1 MKIDRVSTG
10 CEAFDRFLN
19 GGIEKGHIT
28 EIFGEGGSGKT
39 NICIETA
46 ITESKRG
53 NKVVYVDTEG
63 VSPERLYQILNNA
76 SEEILKNIYFFRSYS
91 IEEQEEM
98 MEKAITLIEER
109 EDISLIIVDSLTEF
123 YRAELSN
130 GTSTKAKL
138 FLSKQLTNLSRLSKK
153 RNVAVLVTNQ
163 VYLDINTKEI
173 MPIGGYTI
181 NHIAK
186 TIIQLRKVGRGK
198 REAILQK
205 HRSIEEGRTVSLKIT
220 NIGFEGDMEDQ

>member
-1 MKIDRVSTG
+1 MEIERVSTG
-10 CEAFDRFLN
+10 CNAFDQLLN

-28 EIFGEGGSGKT
+28 EVFGEGGSGKT

-46 ITESKRG
+46 ITESRKG

-63 VSPERLYQILNNA
+63 ISAERLYQILNNG

-91 IEEQEEM
+91 IEDQEEM
-98 MEKAITLIEER
+98 LSKAINLIEEN
-109 EDISLIIVDSLTEF
+109 EEISLIIVDSLTEF

-138 FLSKQLTNLSRLSKK
+138 FLSKQLTNLSRISKK

-163 VYLDINTKEI
+163 VYLDINTKEM
-173 MPIGGYTI
+173 MPIGGYSI

-186 TIIQLRKVGRGK
+186 TIIQLRKIGKGR
-198 REAILQK
+198 REAIVQK
-205 HRSIEEGRTVSLKIT
+205 HRSIEEGRSVSLKIT
-220 NIGFEGDMEDQ
+220 NIGFEGDTEED

>member
-1 MKIDRVSTG
+1 MRIDRVSTG
-10 CEAFDRFLN
+10 CDAFDQLLN

-46 ITESKRG
+46 ITESKKG

-63 VSPERLYQILNNA
+63 ISAERLYQILNNA
-76 SEEILKNIYFFRSYS
+76 PEETLKNIYFFRSYS
-91 IEEQEEM
+91 IEDQEEM
-98 MEKAITLIEER
+98 MSKAISLIEEQK
-109 EDISLIIVDSLTEF
+109 DISLIIVDSLTEF

-138 FLSKQLTNLSRLSKK
+138 FLSKELTNLSKISKK

-163 VYLDINTKEI
+163 VYLDINTKDI
-173 MPIGGYTI
+173 MPLGGYI
-181 NHIAK
+181 LNHIAK
-186 TIIQLRKVGRGK
+186 TIILLRKVGRGK

-205 HRSIEEGRTVSLKIT
+205 HRSIEEGRTVTLKIT
-220 NIGFEGDMEDQ
+220 NIGFERDLEDQ